1 MKNSSAVCLSPDGAI
16 AQTASRDC
24 RTRAR
29 ASSANLKLLAPLRAG
44 DDSVLSELVRRDHG
58 PLLRLAL
65 VFLPSEALAEE
76 VVQDTWTAVVEGLT
90 SFEGRASF
98 KTWIFQ
104 MLTHRA
110 KTCLRREARS
120 VPFSALKPCDW
131 DEAAVD
137 QTRFVSDGHWAEP
150 PRSFTDESPE
160 KQLIRKEAIS
170 CLERALRQL
179 PLNQRAVVTLRD
191 VQGMGSDEVCNILG
205 IRETNERARLHRSRS
220 KLRRALA

>member
-24 RTRAR
+24 RPTAR
-29 ASSANLKLLAPLRAG
+29 ASSANRKLLAPLRAG
-44 DDSVLSELVRRDHG
+44 DDSVLSELVRRYHG

-90 SFEGRASF
+90 SFEGRSSF
-98 KTWIFQ
+98 KTWIFRI
-104 MLTHRA
+104 LTHRA
-110 KTCLRREARS
+110 KTRLRREARS

-170 CLERALRQL
+170 CLERALRQF
-179 PLNQRAVVTLRD
+179 PLNQRAAGTLRD
-191 VQGMGSDEVCNILG
+191 VEGIGAAEVSNIRG
-205 IRETNERARLHRSRS
+205 IREWKSPVLLHHERQQ
-220 KLRRALA
+220 LRR